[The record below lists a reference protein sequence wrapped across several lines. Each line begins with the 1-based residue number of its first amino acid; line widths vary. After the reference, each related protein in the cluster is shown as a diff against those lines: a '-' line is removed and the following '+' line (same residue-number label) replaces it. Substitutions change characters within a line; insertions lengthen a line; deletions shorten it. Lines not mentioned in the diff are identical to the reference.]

1 MSTLYTTLLFL
12 HGLNRWL
19 AFLSGIW
26 ALALVLPGLLDKRA
40 FGHTERIS
48 VSIFAGTLYLQIA
61 LGLLLFAVMSIQH
74 IPLFS
79 GRAAAEWGHM
89 IGGFL
94 AVIFGSLAILSSR
107 KAAAERRK
115 YSFTALWSGL
125 ALLLT
130 GHLPLM
136 AGLLGL
142 LLLAHFIIAKLYKTP
157 ASELEQP

>member
-1 MSTLYTTLLFL
+1 MSTLYTVLLFL
-12 HGLNRWL
+12 HGFNRWL

-26 ALALVLPGLLDKRA
+26 TLALILPGLLEKRA
-40 FGHTERIS
+40 FGRSERIS
-48 VSIFAGTLYLQIA
+48 VSIFAGTLYLQMT
-61 LGLLLFAVMSIQH
+61 LGLLLFAVMSLQH

-79 GRAAAEWGHM
+79 GRVAAEWGHM
-89 IGGFL
+89 TGGFL
-94 AVIFGSLAILSSR
+94 AVIFGSLAILSGR

-115 YSFTALWSGL
+115 YGFTALWSGL

-142 LLLAHFIIAKLYKTP
+142 LLLTRFVITKLHNAP
-157 ASELEQP
+157 ARDLEHR